1 MAPSLPADVL
11 FRVQTWLGSRTWP
24 WLSLCVLSALVPR
37 TLLGQQSIGRDLPSG
52 KSSSPMP
59 LLARAGACPAAG
71 ALPGLNLRSG
81 QRPCWADPS
90 IAPSMLVDLDFSL
103 RDLEPAPGLWE
114 TELSGLGL
122 SSVRSWTS
130 CLSQGWGQQAWPRG
144 RCPGAGLSPQGP
156 PTQSVC
162 PPCEVIDLR
171 KDSAAN
177 LEGV

>member
-1 MAPSLPADVL
+1 
-11 FRVQTWLGSRTWP
+11 
-24 WLSLCVLSALVPR
+24 
-37 TLLGQQSIGRDLPSG
+37 
-52 KSSSPMP
+52 MP

-144 RCPGAGLSPQGP
+144 KGPGAGLSPQGP